1 MGRRKKLKTSEDLDF
16 AYLLELMR
24 PLYNVDEF
32 SLLPELFTILGHEKL
47 LQLSKYLGGQVVR
60 IPTIDELSDSL
71 YSLQWFYDVHIKHT
85 KSKDDIPSKFLNHY
99 HKICEVYDVRNH
111 KE

>member
-1 MGRRKKLKTSEDLDF
+1 MGRRKNLNISEDLDF

-24 PLYNVDEF
+24 PLYDVNEF

-47 LQLSKYLGGQVVR
+47 LQLSKYLGGQVVK

-71 YSLQWFYDVHIKHT
+71 YSLQWFYDIHIKRT
-85 KSKDDIPSKFLNHY
+85 KSEDDIPSKFLNHY
-99 HKICEVYDVRNH
+99 HKICEVYDARNYT
-111 KE
+111 E